1 MLLRYCFTQICSHGC
16 GHSLMPKVVCLLQTM
31 PAEYVTVQLVISVV
45 YHALEPDKL
54 SAVGPA

>member
-1 MLLRYCFTQICSHGC
+1 
-16 GHSLMPKVVCLLQTM
+16 MPKVVCLLQTM